1 MTAVEKYQRLE
12 CTGLWRASASAQLR
26 EVVVG
31 LRDATLVLSDPRTGV
46 AVTHWSLPA
55 VERINGSDLPALFTA
70 GRLEDGEPAETLE
83 VEDSDMISALD
94 TIHGVL
100 IQRRPHPGRL
110 RGVMVVSV
118 VVAIALFAL
127 LWLPGAMIRHTASVL
142 PQATRVQIGKLALQD
157 MGRLTGS
164 PCGAVLGKRAAAT
177 LALRLSAAGVGEIVV
192 VRDGL
197 DGTASLPG
205 GLIVVG
211 SALLNQSEDP
221 EVLAGHIVAEAVRA
235 EQSDPVIPL
244 LSHAGLMAT
253 FRLLTT
259 GQLPAGAIT
268 SYAEDLLKQ
277 TAETPDDQRLLDSFA
292 RVGLAS
298 TTFAL
303 AIDPSGEATKV
314 LIDADPFKGDR
325 PCPFWTTMTGSVFRA
340 SATADHSA
348 PVQAHCSSDGLLGRR
363 SWQTHCPPLEICSSL
378 SARTRPPSGNLELQK
393 LPPATIW
400 SRGASLVFA
409 ARSCPAQGSPCRGP
423 SLN

>member
-31 LRDATLVLSDPRTGV
+31 LRDATLVLSDPRTDV

-55 VERINGSDLPALFTA
+55 VERINEGELPALFTA

-83 VEDSDMISALD
+83 VGDPDMIAALD

-110 RGVMVVSV
+110 RGVMVVST

-164 PCGAVLGKRAAAT
+164 PCGSVLGKRAGAT
-177 LALRLSAAGVGEIVV
+177 LAQRLSAAGVSEIVV
-192 VRDGL
+192 VRAGL
-197 DGTASLPG
+197 DGTTSLPG

-211 SALLNQSEDP
+211 SALLNHSEDP
-221 EVLAGHIVAEAVRA
+221 EVLAGHLVAEAVRA

-259 GQLPAGAIT
+259 GQLPADAIT

-277 TAETPDDQRLLDSFA
+277 TAEIPDDQRLLDSFA

-298 TTFAL
+298 TTYAFAV
-303 AIDPSGEATKV
+303 DPSGEATKA
-314 LIDADPFKGDR
+314 LIDADPFGGR
-325 PCPFWTTMTGSVFRA
+325 S
-340 SATADHSA
+340 
-348 PVQAHCSSDGLLGRR
+348 PVPILDDNDWVSLQG
-363 SWQTHCPPLEICSSL
+363 ICD
-378 SARTRPPSGNLELQK
+378 T
-393 LPPATIW
+393 
-400 SRGASLVFA
+400 
-409 ARSCPAQGSPCRGP
+409 
-423 SLN
+423 